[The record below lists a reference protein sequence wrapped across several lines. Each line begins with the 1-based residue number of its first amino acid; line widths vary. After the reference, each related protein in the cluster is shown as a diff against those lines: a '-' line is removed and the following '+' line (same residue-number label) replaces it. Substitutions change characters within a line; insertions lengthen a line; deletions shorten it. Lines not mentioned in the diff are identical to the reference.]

1 MKIQIGT
8 YVYSL
13 ATLPNRDG
21 FKFVGILK
29 DYTRVD
35 CHVTKD
41 PATGLHSVAGD
52 ATYGDLIGW
61 IRK

>member
-1 MKIQIGT
+1 MKIKIGT
-8 YVYSL
+8 FVYSL

-21 FKFVGILK
+21 FQFVGVLK
-29 DYTRVD
+29 DGTGVN
-35 CHVTKD
+35 CHVARN
-41 PATGLHSVAGD
+41 PETGAHSVTGD